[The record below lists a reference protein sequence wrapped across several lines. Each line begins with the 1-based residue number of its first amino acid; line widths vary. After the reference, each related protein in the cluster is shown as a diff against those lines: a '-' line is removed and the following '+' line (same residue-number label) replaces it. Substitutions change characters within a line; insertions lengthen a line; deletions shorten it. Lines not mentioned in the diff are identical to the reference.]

1 MMRSRPLKLLL
12 PLTLLVTTIGCFAQ
26 EVTINPNLPSTTP
39 QIAEVTINPDLPSTT
54 PQIAIAAPVKAAKSA
69 FAFVDSI
76 CINTHWGYDDTAY
89 GQKYNA
95 VKQKLVD
102 LGVRHVRD
110 GGTKKM

>member
-1 MMRSRPLKLLL
+1 MMRDRSLKLLL

-39 QIAEVTINPDLPSTT
+39 QIA
-54 PQIAIAAPVKAAKSA
+54 IAAPVNAAKSA

-76 CINTHWGYDDTAY
+76 CLNTHWSYYDTPY

-110 GGTKKM
+110 GGTSK